1 MKKFSTPNRLLWTKS
16 YSSFVRLITICSFR
30 FLSLDFQ
37 KYKVLQRRQAD
48 SIEIQQMKQTARE
61 EKDRRKNERAILNR
75 EREAR
80 RRAEMEKVGFVS
92 FLLILT
98 WKLQREIHEQLYNYR
113 EQVMKLQEEK
123 DKLSLYNER
132 KYLHNEEID
141 LMQMQLSQK

>member
-1 MKKFSTPNRLLWTKS
+1 
-16 YSSFVRLITICSFR
+16 
-30 FLSLDFQ
+30 
-37 KYKVLQRRQAD
+37 
-48 SIEIQQMKQTARE
+48 MKQTARE

-80 RRAEMEKVGFVS
+80 RRAEMEKVGFAP

-98 WKLQREIHEQLYNYR
+98 WKFQREIHEQLYNYR